1 MMAINKAE
9 GDNLNRA
16 QLARQE
22 YASALHMFPPRGDGW
37 IPPVLT
43 CSSRTGSGIMEVW
56 ETIKSFE
63 AHTKQCGSFA
73 ANRQH
78 QRVQWLHQTIQ
89 SDLMS
94 DFWNDPR
101 IVERL
106 AAVREQV
113 ESGDLYSG
121 RAAQEL
127 VQLFRNR

>member
-1 MMAINKAE
+1 
-9 GDNLNRA
+9 
-16 QLARQE
+16 
-22 YASALHMFPPRGDGW
+22 
-37 IPPVLT
+37 
-43 CSSRTGSGIMEVW
+43 MEVW